1 MSSLPK
7 KVRIPLAVAFAIA
20 TLYVLHDSDSTSAML
35 SSLHVQ
41 DGLSSQNFA
50 QSDKFLWETI
60 EPTEELVWTRCYE
73 DHHCARLKVPLDYS
87 NPHSESAAIAMVRFH
102 SVVPHNSS
110 SYRGPILI
118 NPGGPGGSGVDFG
131 LNSGKQ
137 LSTIVGPE
145 FDIIGFDPRGIG
157 RSIPRVSFFET
168 RAEREIYTA
177 NSAMSRSLNSSND
190 ALSRAY
196 AQALI
201 VGQLA
206 SERDAGSLR
215 YINTENTVHD
225 MLRIVQAHGREKL
238 QFWGFSY
245 GTILGATFAAMFPN
259 NVERI
264 VIDGVADST
273 DYYEQEWANSLVD
286 TDKVWQSFYDGCV
299 AAGPDGCPFYA
310 PTAEDIN
317 TKMDRIYASLRT
329 RPIPVRTNMS
339 YGLVDYAF
347 VRSVIFS
354 SLYKPY
360 ARFAPLA
367 RALADLAEGN
377 ATAMFKMAEKPS
389 FECGCDP
396 SEYRFEV
403 LLMEAGVRIPS
414 TFEAAQRHYVEMGKI
429 STWAD
434 IGALTRMAC
443 TAWPDFPKD
452 HFKGPFV
459 ANTSFPLLLVGNTAD
474 PVTPLNDAK
483 RMSKGFAGSV
493 VLTQDSAGVPL
504 LVSAP
509 SVCTQKH
516 VRQYFLKGALPE
528 PGTVCPVNGTPFDV
542 NDFKDDSDVQTV
554 LGLSV
559 DDRNLLEI
567 LQHVANTINFRFL

>member
-1 MSSLPK
+1 KL
-7 KVRIPLAVAFAIA
+7 VRAGIPLAVAFAIA
-20 TLYVLHDSDSTSAML
+20 TLYVLAHSTSVVL

-60 EPTEELVWTRCYE
+60 VPAEELVWTRCYE
-73 DHHCARLKVPLDYS
+73 DRHCARLKVPLDYS
-87 NPHSESAAIAMVRFH
+87 NPHSESAAIAMVRLH

-131 LNSGKQ
+131 LGWGKQ

-145 FDIIGFDPRGIG
+145 FDIIGFDPRGIA
-157 RSIPRVSFFET
+157 RSTPRVSFFET

-201 VGQLA
+201 FGQLA

-215 YINTENTVHD
+215 YINTENTVRD

-317 TKMDRIYASLRT
+317 TKMNRIYASLRT

-354 SLYKPY
+354 ALYNPY
-360 ARFAPLA
+360 AQFSPLA

-377 ATAMFKMAEKPS
+377 ATAMFKMKEKPS

-396 SEYRFEV
+396 SEYRFEA
-403 LLMEAGVRIPS
+403 LMEAGVG
-414 TFEAAQRHYVEMGKI
+414 AAQRHYVELGKL

-434 IGALTRMAC
+434 IWALHRMAC

-493 VLTQDSAGVPL
+493 VLTQDSAGHCS
-504 LVSAP
+504 VSAP

-528 PGTVCPVNGTPFDV
+528 PGTVCPVIGTPFNV
-542 NDFKDDSDVQTV
+542 DDHMSADVQTV
-554 LGLSV
+554 LSLSA
-559 DDRNLLEI
+559 DDHNLLDA
-567 LQHVANTINFRFL
+567 LQDLARMFNIDSVRSPLVSR

>member
-1 MSSLPK
+1 MP
-7 KVRIPLAVAFAIA
+7 IPLVMAFAIA
-20 TLYVLHDSDSTSAML
+20 TLYVLVHDSTSAVL

-50 QSDKFLWETI
+50 LSDTFLWETI
-60 EPTEELVWTRCYE
+60 VPTEELVWTRYYE
-73 DHHCARLKVPLDYS
+73 DRHCARLKVRWFLSTYS
-87 NPHSESAAIAMVRFH
+87 NPHSESAAIAMVCLH

-131 LNSGKQ
+131 LNLGKQ

-145 FDIIGFDPRGIG
+145 FDIIGFDPRGIA
-157 RSIPRVSFFET
+157 RSTPRVSFFET

-196 AQALI
+196 AQALV

-206 SERDAGSLR
+206 GERDAGSLR
-215 YINTENTVHD
+215 YINTENTVRD

-273 DYYEQEWANSLVD
+273 DYYEPRPDPHFEQEWANILVD
-286 TDKVWQSFYDGCV
+286 TDKAWQSFYDGCV
-299 AAGPDGCPFYA
+299 A
-310 PTAEDIN
+310 AEDIN

-354 SLYKPY
+354 ALYNPY
-360 ARFAPLA
+360 AQFSPLA
-367 RALADLAEGN
+367 RALADLTEGN
-377 ATAMFKMAEKPS
+377 ATAMFKMKEKPS

-396 SEYRFEV
+396 SEYRFEA
-403 LLMEAGVRIPS
+403 LMEAGVGVYCNDAKKFPS
-414 TFEAAQRHYVEMGKI
+414 TFEAAQRHYVELGKI

-434 IGALTRMAC
+434 IWALHRMAC

-452 HFKGPFV
+452 HFKV
-459 ANTSFPLLLVGNTAD
+459 FPLLLVGNTAD

-493 VLTQDSAGVPL
+493 VLTQDSAGHCS
-504 LVSAP
+504 VSAP

-516 VRQYFLKGALPE
+516 IRQYFLKGTLPE
-528 PGTVCPVNGTPFDV
+528 PGTVCPVIGTPFDV
-542 NDFKDDSDVQTV
+542 DNHMTADAQTV
-554 LGLSV
+554 LGLSA
-559 DDRNLLEI
+559 DDHNLLDA
-567 LQHVANTINFRFL
+567 LQDLARMFNIDNVRFPLGLR